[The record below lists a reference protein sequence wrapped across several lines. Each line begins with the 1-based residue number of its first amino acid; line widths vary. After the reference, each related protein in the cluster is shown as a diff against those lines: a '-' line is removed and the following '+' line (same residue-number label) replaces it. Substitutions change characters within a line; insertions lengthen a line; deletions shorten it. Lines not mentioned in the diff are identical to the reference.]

1 MSGRFRWLSGYCRA
15 VSGSPYAFRRFATTV
30 RAGLAQARDLGDQ
43 LMERRYGIRSRGEVI
58 LPEHREDS
66 SRLDYKPTPWATLP
80 RALRRSE
87 VGPEDVFVDF
97 GAGKGRVVFLAAR
110 YPFRRVVGVELSPE
124 LSAVARANVRRNL
137 ARLRCRDVQ
146 IVTSD
151 VLDFAIPDDL
161 TVAFFFNPFRG
172 EIFASVIERLM
183 ASVDRRPRRV
193 RIVYRNP
200 AEHEF
205 LMATGRVRLVR
216 RIRGMRP
223 TAAWSRTN
231 STNIYELS
239 TARPGGGRA

>member
-1 MSGRFRWLSGYCRA
+1 
-15 VSGSPYAFRRFATTV
+15 
-30 RAGLAQARDLGDQ
+30 
-43 LMERRYGIRSRGEVI
+43 MERRYGIRSRGEVI

-66 SRLDYKPTPWATLP
+66 ARLEYKPTPWTTLA
-80 RALRRSE
+80 RALRRCE

-124 LSAVARANVRRNL
+124 LSAVAQANVERNM

-146 IVTSD
+146 IVTGD
-151 VLDFAIPDDL
+151 VLNFAIPDDL

-172 EIFASVIERLM
+172 DVFASVVERLL

-200 AEHEF
+200 AEHEC

-231 STNIYELS
+231 STHIYEVS
-239 TARPGGGRA
+239 TAVGPARGSHA